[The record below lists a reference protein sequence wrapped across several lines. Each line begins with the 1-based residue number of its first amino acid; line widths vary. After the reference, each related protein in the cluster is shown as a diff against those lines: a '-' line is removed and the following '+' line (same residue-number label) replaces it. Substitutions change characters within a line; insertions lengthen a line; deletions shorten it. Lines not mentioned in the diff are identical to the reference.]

1 MLRSRLEKALKEA
14 VVARDEIATSTLRL
28 ILAALKDR
36 DIGERGK
43 GNPQGLDDAGIQ
55 ALLQSM
61 IKQRRE
67 SMQLYEQ
74 GDRPDLV
81 AREGQEIEVIER
93 FLPQQ
98 LDDAQIAEAVSAMID
113 EAEAKTLKDMGRVM
127 NGLRERYVGQM
138 DFAKAGA
145 IVKERLA

>member
-1 MLRSRLEKALKEA
+1 MLRSRLEKGLKETLL
-14 VVARDEIATSTLRL
+14 ARDEVATSTLRL
-28 ILAALKDR
+28 ILAAIKDR
-36 DIGERGK
+36 DISERGK
-43 GNPQGLDDAGIQ
+43 GKPGLDDVEIQ

-61 IKQRRE
+61 VKQRRE
-67 SMQLYEQ
+67 SIQMYEQ

-81 AREGQEIEVIER
+81 AREAQEIEVIQR
-93 FLPQQ
+93 FLPEQ

-113 EAEAKTLKDMGRVM
+113 ETDAKSLKDMGRVM
-127 NGLRERYVGQM
+127 NGLRERYVGRM

>member
-1 MLRSRLEKALKEA
+1 MLRSRLEKGLKETL
-14 VVARDEIATSTLRL
+14 VARDEVATSTLRL
-28 ILAALKDR
+28 ILAAIKDR
-36 DIGERGK
+36 DISERGK
-43 GNPQGLDDAGIQ
+43 GKPQGLDDAGIQ

-61 IKQRRE
+61 VKQRRE
-67 SMQLYEQ
+67 SIQMYEQ

-81 AREGQEIEVIER
+81 AREAQEIEVIQR
-93 FLPQQ
+93 FLPEQ

-113 EAEAKTLKDMGRVM
+113 ETEAKSLKDMGRVM
-127 NGLRERYVGQM
+127 NGLRERYVGRM